1 MCCVRRL
8 SSEFLPW
15 GNVHYRVCELP
26 DYEGIKAAL
35 AAAGEYARETGQ
47 RLTTHPSEYT
57 KLAATSD
64 EILQKTLADLELHSE
79 VGHQHN
85 YLCVCCVCC
94 LPANLCQTP
103 QCLMQMFD
111 LLGFPPSPYNKI
123 NIHVGRHLQKHAAC
137 ISACMS

>member
-1 MCCVRRL
+1 M
-8 SSEFLPW
+8 
-15 GNVHYRVCELP
+15 CELP

-79 VGHQHN
+79 V
-85 YLCVCCVCC
+85 
-94 LPANLCQTP
+94 
-103 QCLMQMFD
+103 
-111 LLGFPPSPYNKI
+111 
-123 NIHVGRHLQKHAAC
+123 
-137 ISACMS
+137 